1 MQKAAQCLAWH
12 SKQSEVGTCR
22 TRLNLWNPC
31 SLINSY
37 FEDHVPASLSWAAM
51 HDDQDDSTHAGD
63 QGAMNYMHA
72 RSQGRQ
78 KACMNRQILCA
89 VSGRRQRPIS
99 LSQGSEITADSHECC
114 GLCTCTFVR
123 YVANVC
129 PSHEHAAAGSDRRC
143 AFLCLQMKKA
153 CVTRREEMVKAMD
166 KKGDLPLALLTTIG
180 KPQKPGLPPP
190 RKTSSATPAASEW
203 SRHAS

>member
-114 GLCTCTFVR
+114 GLCTCTFVSLWQMSAHHMSMQLL
-123 YVANVC
+123 VVTGGVPSCVC
-129 PSHEHAAAGSDRRC
+129 R
-143 AFLCLQMKKA
+143 
-153 CVTRREEMVKAMD
+153 
-166 KKGDLPLALLTTIG
+166 
-180 KPQKPGLPPP
+180 
-190 RKTSSATPAASEW
+190 
-203 SRHAS
+203 